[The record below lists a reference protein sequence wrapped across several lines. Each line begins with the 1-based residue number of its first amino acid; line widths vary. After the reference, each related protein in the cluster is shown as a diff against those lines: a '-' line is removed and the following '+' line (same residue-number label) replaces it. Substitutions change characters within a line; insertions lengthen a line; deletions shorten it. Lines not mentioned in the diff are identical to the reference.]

1 MDERKNGEL
10 MDEWNLNAIMVE
22 GTDEIMDGWMEAE
35 CTFKGANG
43 PIENVV

>member
-1 MDERKNGEL
+1 MDERKNREL
-10 MDEWNLNAIMVE
+10 MDEWNLNGWNNKWMN
-22 GTDEIMDGWMEAE
+22 EIMGGWMEAE